1 MKQLTLVIGNKN
13 YSSMKSELPFTR
25 QLLLK
30 RSAILP
36 GWESAEHYPTKHWW
50 SDDKAARAVAR
61 SISAEMH
68 SGFQTLCQNMPM
80 NCRARLPG
88 KGMSPGVQADI
99 DSAIWALP
107 AMQEWATIA
116 QTEMEAIADFER

>member
-1 MKQLTLVIGNKN
+1 
-13 YSSMKSELPFTR
+13 
-25 QLLLK
+25 
-30 RSAILP
+30 
-36 GWESAEHYPTKHWW
+36 
-50 SDDKAARAVAR
+50 
-61 SISAEMH
+61 
-68 SGFQTLCQNMPM
+68 M

-99 DSAIWALP
+99 DPAIWALP